1 MMNSSTHSG
10 SDGHGYPSCSGYV
23 GRCPTCLEKLSRDQL
38 ISMLEHGEDA
48 DGDDA
53 GGGAA
58 ESELDPVDPAD
69 PVVSAAA
76 TAIGD
81 TAAPTP
87 RATANAPTRPT

>member
-1 MMNSSTHSG
+1 MRPGGRDAPRDDTAADD
-10 SDGHGYPSCSGYV
+10 DGL
-23 GRCPTCLEKLSRDQL
+23 TAD
-38 ISMLEHGEDA
+38 GEDA
-48 DGDDA
+48 D
-53 GGGAA
+53 GGAA